1 MHRTGERT
9 QWTPVADASIAVTRA
24 ARSISSGSQLAA
36 IASWVGKMV
45 APGQKEW
52 PWMQSSTT
60 SSGMPRRDRAAS
72 AIAWGNRSG
81 EAWRMAPACLRSDD
95 VLEVVLVVG
104 VQLQQLADLL
114 LRGHAGDQVVDPFLD
129 VEGRVEVGSCPGVG
143 HRLTCRGR
151 GG

>member
-9 QWTPVADASIAVTRA
+9 QCTPVDDASIAVIRA
-24 ARSISSGSQLAA
+24 VRSTSSGSQLAA

-81 EAWRMAPACLRSDD
+81 EAWRIDPGVPSQHD

-114 LRGHAGDQVVDPFLD
+114 LRGHASDQVVDPFLD
-129 VEGRVEVGSCPGVG
+129 AEGRVEVWS
-143 HRLTCRGR
+143 
-151 GG
+151 